1 MNTRDNPGAEPM
13 SQAPELASDLLTFDD
28 FCAIVKDG
36 EKADLLDGV
45 IYMASP
51 DSRKANRI
59 NGFLDRLLGFYVET
73 RDIGGEL
80 YVNRFAFQLDE
91 LNGPEPDLA
100 WVAADRLHLISEGR
114 MHGAPNVAIEI
125 VSRDSRQRDWVD
137 KRHKYESAGVEE
149 YWIIDPIQRRV
160 EFLRLTADRYDVVP
174 LEESR
179 IFRSEA
185 IPGFWLSVEW
195 LLSDPL
201 PKASDCL
208 QKVLGDASAD

>member
-1 MNTRDNPGAEPM
+1 MNTRDTPGAKPM

-59 NGFLDRLLGFYVET
+59 NGFLDRLLGFYVEV

-91 LNGPEPDLA
+91 NNGPEPDLA

-114 MHGAPNVAIEI
+114 MHGAPNVAIEV
-125 VSRDSRQRDWVD
+125 VSRDSRQRDCVD
-137 KRHKYESAGVEE
+137 KRHKYESAGVAE
-149 YWIIDPIQRRV
+149 YWIIDPIQRRA
-160 EFLRLTADRYDVVP
+160 EFLCLVDGRYDVVP
-174 LEESR
+174 LDENR
-179 IFRSEA
+179 IFRSQA
-185 IPGFWLSVEW
+185 IPGFWLNVEW
-195 LLSDPL
+195 LFSDPH

-208 QKVLGDASAD
+208 QEVLGDLASG